1 MEIADPLEQLLPA
14 PPARRPDGRR
24 QEMSAPELP
33 VASAVAHGVDDAD
46 WAASAPPEVAL
57 RSLDTLWFQ
66 VGGTLCNLAC
76 THCFISCSPTNHT
89 HEMMRLEQVRRYLHE
104 AVELGVKEFYF
115 TGGEPFLNPEMEA
128 ILAATLAVGPASVLT
143 NGLLLDAARC
153 ARLAALAKASP
164 YSLDLRVSLD
174 GYDAASNDAVRG
186 AGTFGRVLA
195 GLSNL
200 AAAGLNPV
208 VTVTEVCAEAA
219 LDSGKRRFFALLAGL
234 GLDRPRLKV
243 LPVFKIG
250 AEAAR
255 GGGYESWQ
263 RLRAGDLSPAAPPAA
278 TGVPATAAP
287 PAPHGLP
294 EIHAPDPH
302 PAASPGFP
310 AIPASDPRPAPGAP
324 AAEGDWD
331 HLQCSS
337 CRMVTDQGVWVCPI
351 LVNEPAARM
360 GETLADAL
368 GPYPLRHAAC
378 WTCHVYGA
386 SCRT

>member
-1 MEIADPLEQLLPA
+1 MEIADQPEQPLPA
-14 PPARRPDGRR
+14 PPGRR
-24 QEMSAPELP
+24 LEERRAGSIELEL
-33 VASAVAHGVDDAD
+33 AAGLAGEEGVEGGEG
-46 WAASAPPEVAL
+46 APPEVAL

-128 ILAATLAVGPASVLT
+128 ILAATLVVGPASVLT

-153 ARLAALAKASP
+153 ARLAAMADASP

-186 AGTFGRVLA
+186 PGTFERVLA
-195 GLSNL
+195 GLRNL

-208 VTVTEVCAEAA
+208 VTVTEVCVEAA
-219 LDSGKRRFFALLAGL
+219 VDSGKQRFFALLGGL
-234 GLDRPRLKV
+234 GLTRPRLKV

-250 AEAAR
+250 AEAKR

-263 RLRAGDLSPAAPPAA
+263 RLRDGELPPAAPDAREA
-278 TGVPATAAP
+278 
-287 PAPHGLP
+287 PAP
-294 EIHAPDPH
+294 ETA
-302 PAASPGFP
+302 
-310 AIPASDPRPAPGAP
+310 
-324 AAEGDWD
+324 WD

-360 GETLADAL
+360 GETLADTL

-378 WTCHVYGA
+378 WTCHVYGV